1 MNFINFLFK
10 RLLDDADVMLRL
22 DNPNPINTTIS
33 KTTSRLFQF
42 VFPNTTNA
50 NEMVLL
56 KIKETCE
63 TNQCS
68 LVSVQPIN
76 SNQVNKNTI
85 PQKTKPTI
93 NFFKKIFQAL

>member
-10 RLLDDADVMLRL
+10 RLLDDADVMLKL
-22 DNPNPINTTIS
+22 DNPNPINTTVS

-56 KIKETCE
+56 KIKETSQ

-76 SNQVNKNTI
+76 SNQVNITLKYHR
-85 PQKTKPTI
+85 TKH
-93 NFFKKIFQAL
+93 